1 MSKCQYSR
9 YELEISEMSYVQLI
23 KLVEYYNTLIDYL
36 LYITDVRKTYPKL
49 IVKQNK

>member
-1 MSKCQYSR
+1 MSKSQYSR

-36 LYITDVRKTYPKL
+36 LYITDVRKPYPKL